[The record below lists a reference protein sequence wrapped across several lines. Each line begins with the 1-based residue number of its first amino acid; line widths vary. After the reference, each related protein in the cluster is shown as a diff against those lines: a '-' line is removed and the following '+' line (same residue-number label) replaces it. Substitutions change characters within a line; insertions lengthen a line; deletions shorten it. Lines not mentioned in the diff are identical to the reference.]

1 METSTASSYLSVR
14 LTRPS
19 RPMCLSVS
27 LSITVLNDPL
37 SFDLSLRAMS
47 SASVFS
53 FTPLT
58 TAPESLPPC
67 PASMMTVR
75 KFLGPGLCPS

>member
-1 METSTASSYLSVR
+1 MDTSTASSYLLER

-19 RPMCLSVS
+19 RPMYLSVS
-27 LSITVLNDPL
+27 LSMMVLNDPL

-47 SASVFS
+47 SARVFS

-58 TAPESLPPC
+58 TAPESVPP
-67 PASMMTVR
+67 
-75 KFLGPGLCPS
+75 